1 MFYMCLSNSLRDIW
15 YQNTKKS
22 YDSVDSVI
30 LHHKLRHSMTEAQN
44 Y

>member
-1 MFYMCLSNSLRDIW
+1 MFYTCPSNSLRDIL

-30 LHHKLRHSMTEAQN
+30 LHHNLRHSMTETQN